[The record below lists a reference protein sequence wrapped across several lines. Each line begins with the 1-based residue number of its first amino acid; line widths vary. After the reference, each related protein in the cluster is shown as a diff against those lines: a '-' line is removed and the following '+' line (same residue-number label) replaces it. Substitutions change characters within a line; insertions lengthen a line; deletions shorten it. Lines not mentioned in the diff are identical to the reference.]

1 MQINLK
7 EIFSLIKMLIEII
20 ILLLAIPSGYLI
32 AWLARD
38 ELKDGRKWFRILII
52 ASMISGI
59 WFYLIKLFYISL
71 TLGFI
76 FIVSLISLIK
86 SKDEKWIKSKI

>member
-1 MQINLK
+1 
-7 EIFSLIKMLIEII
+7 MLIEII

-38 ELKDGRKWFRILII
+38 ELEDGKKWFRILII
-52 ASMISGI
+52 VSIISGI
-59 WFYLIKLFYISL
+59 WFYLIGLFYISL
-71 TLGFI
+71 TSGFI

-86 SKDEKWIKSKI
+86 SKDKKWIKSKI